1 MDNARVHRSKETME
15 FLQSH
20 RISIAPHPVYSPD
33 LAGSDFFLFGAMK
46 GNSEMLD
53 FTSPE
58 EVLNH
63 IKEKFETFSKET
75 LHNVFLNGKKD

>member
-1 MDNARVHRSKETME
+1 
-15 FLQSH
+15 
-20 RISIAPHPVYSPD
+20 
-33 LAGSDFFLFGAMK
+33 MK